1 MYKSSFI
8 HIYLKHVYSQTS
20 FIKAYNTMYFLLL
33 LKERANEEMSTL
45 DWSLHL

>member
-20 FIKAYNTMYFLLL
+20 FIKAYNTMYFLFF
-33 LKERANEEMSTL
+33 ERVIIEGESE
-45 DWSLHL
+45 